1 MIARLEG
8 TVEAIQPDHLIIT
21 IAGMGFQVA
30 VPAEMLALASLGERL
45 RLFTHLHVRE
55 NELALYGFATEESLK
70 LFRLLLSV
78 SGIGPRSGLAM
89 LSTLPAENLKA
100 AIAQENAAVLA
111 QVPGVGPKTAKRI
124 IFQLKDKIVAE
135 ERVSIAP
142 LAEIDTDVVVALT
155 GLGYSLV
162 EAQSALQHLPRDQD
176 QSLEE
181 RIRLAL
187 TYLGQL

>member
-8 TVEAIQPDHLIIT
+8 TVAAIQSDHLIIT
-21 IAGMGFQVA
+21 LAGLGFQVA
-30 VPAEMLALASLGERL
+30 VPAEVLTLAGLGERL

-78 SGIGPRSGLAM
+78 SGIGPRSALAM

-100 AIAQENAAVLA
+100 AIAQENADALA
-111 QVPGVGPKTAKRI
+111 QVPGVGLKTARGI
-124 IFQLKDKIVAE
+124 IFQLKDKVIAE
-135 ERVSIAP
+135 ERVSITP
-142 LAEIDTDVVVALT
+142 LVEIDTDVVAALT

-162 EAQSALQHLPRDQD
+162 EAQSALQHLPRDEEQP
-176 QSLEE
+176 LEE